1 MIKTKL
7 FSDVDPGSCERVDI
21 RINRWL
27 HHYPDIIVVDIKL
40 QTIVV
45 NDGSK
50 DNYFTVDT
58 ALVIYRRGE
67 N

>member
-7 FSDVDPGSCERVDI
+7 FSDVDPGACQTLDI

-40 QTIVV
+40 QSNVAAGPDCQFVTR
-45 NDGSK
+45 D
-50 DNYFTVDT
+50 
-58 ALVIYRRGE
+58 ALVIYREYE
-67 N
+67 NV

>member
-7 FSDVDPGSCERVDI
+7 FSDDDPGACQTLDI

-45 NDGSK
+45 NGDDK